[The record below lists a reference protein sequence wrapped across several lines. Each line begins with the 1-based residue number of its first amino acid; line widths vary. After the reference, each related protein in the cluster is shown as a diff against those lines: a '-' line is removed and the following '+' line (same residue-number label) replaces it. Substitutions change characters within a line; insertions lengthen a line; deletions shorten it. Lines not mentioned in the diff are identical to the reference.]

1 MLGRINKNMVNFYIL
16 YVNFGRVMDFEY
28 IYSVSYLTY
37 VTEITL
43 FPEKKKC
50 HSVMTPFK
58 GESI

>member
-43 FPEKKKC
+43 FPEEKKVSFS
-50 HSVMTPFK
+50 HD
-58 GESI
+58 SI